1 MYIGRIITKGKN
13 LETVDFVDITQQL
26 DITDKTIPTLI
37 IGKQNAEKIYG
48 KENVHVLDKK
58 IEDNV
63 YWTFGK
69 LERRND
75 FERDLLSFNKMLVKK
90 LFKSVKYEYF
100 NVYTSCY
107 SDIKALLTKI
117 DRNKGNVC
125 YVSDRDLYLLIENS
139 VYGISFMDLNYIGV
153 DKEKVINRIKCNRS
167 NKIITNDYFISKN
180 MKKYLNN
187 TKFMVP
193 YIYFLS
199 KN

>member
-1 MYIGRIITKGKN
+1 MYIGRIITKAKN

-26 DITDKTIPTLI
+26 DITDKTTPTLI

-90 LFKSVKYEYF
+90 LFKSVQYEYF
-100 NVYTSCY
+100 NVYTSGY

-139 VYGISFMDLNYIGV
+139 VYGISFRDLNYIGV
-153 DKEKVINRIKCNRS
+153 DKEKVINRIKRNRS

-180 MKKYLNN
+180 MKKYINN
-187 TKFMVP
+187 ATFMVP

>member
-13 LETVDFVDITQQL
+13 LETLDFVDITQQL
-26 DITDKTIPTLI
+26 DMTDKTIPTLI

-75 FERDLLSFNKMLVKK
+75 FERDLLSFNKILSKK
-90 LFKSVKYEYF
+90 LFNSVKYEYF
-100 NVYTSCY
+100 NVYTSGY
-107 SDIKALLTKI
+107 SDIKTLLTKI

-125 YVSDRDLYLLIENS
+125 YVSDRDLYLLIDNV
-139 VYGISFMDLNYIGV
+139 VYGISFRDLEYIGI
-153 DKEKVINRIKCNRS
+153 DKDKVINRIKRNR
-167 NKIITNDYFISKN
+167 NTRMVTNDYFISRN
-180 MKKYLNN
+180 MKKYLNS
-187 TKFMVP
+187 TRFIIP

>member
-26 DITDKTIPTLI
+26 NITDKTVPTLI
-37 IGKQNAEKIYG
+37 IGKQNAEKICG

-75 FERDLLSFNKMLVKK
+75 FERDLLAFNKMLIKK
-90 LFKSVKYEYF
+90 LFKNINYEYF
-100 NVYTSCY
+100 NVYTTDYNDVKS
-107 SDIKALLTKI
+107 LLTKI
-117 DRNKGNVC
+117 DKNKGNVC
-125 YVSDRDLYLLIENS
+125 YVSDKDLYLLIGNT
-139 VYGISFMDLNYIGV
+139 VYGISFRDLEYIGV
-153 DKEKVINRIKCNRS
+153 NKDKVINRIKRNRG

-187 TKFMVP
+187 TRFMVP
-193 YIYFLS
+193 YIYFLT

>member
-1 MYIGRIITKGKN
+1 MYIGRIITKAKN

-26 DITDKTIPTLI
+26 DITDKTTPTLI

-90 LFKSVKYEYF
+90 LFKSVQYEYF
-100 NVYTSCY
+100 NVYTSGY

-139 VYGISFMDLNYIGV
+139 VYGISFRDLNYIGV
-153 DKEKVINRIKCNRS
+153 DKEKVINRIKRNRS

-180 MKKYLNN
+180 MKKYINN
-187 TKFMVP
+187 ATFMVP
-193 YIYFLS
+193 YIYFLL

>member
-1 MYIGRIITKGKN
+1 MYIGRIITKCKN

-26 DITDKTIPTLI
+26 DVTDRTVPTLI
-37 IGKQNAEKIYG
+37 IGKQNAEKICG

-58 IEDNV
+58 IWDNV

-90 LFKSVKYEYF
+90 LFKNIQYYYF
-100 NVYTSCY
+100 NVYTSSY
-107 SDIKALLTKI
+107 SDIKSLLTKI
-117 DRNKGNVC
+117 DKKKCNVC
-125 YVSDRDLYLLIENS
+125 YVSDRDLYLLIENT
-139 VYGISFMDLNYIGV
+139 VYGVSFRDLEYIGV
-153 DKEKVINRIKCNRS
+153 NKDKVINRIKRNRN
-167 NKIITNDYFISKN
+167 NKIITNDHFISKN

>member
-1 MYIGRIITKGKN
+1 MYIGRIITKAKN

-26 DITDKTIPTLI
+26 DITDKTTPTLI

-90 LFKSVKYEYF
+90 LFKSVQYEYF
-100 NVYTSCY
+100 NVYTSGY

-125 YVSDRDLYLLIENS
+125 YVSDRDLYLLIEKS
-139 VYGISFMDLNYIGV
+139 VYGISFRDLNYIGV
-153 DKEKVINRIKCNRS
+153 DKEKVINRIKRNRS

-180 MKKYLNN
+180 MKKYINN
-187 TKFMVP
+187 ATFMVP
-193 YIYFLS
+193 YIYFLL

>member
-26 DITDKTIPTLI
+26 NITDKTVPTLI

-75 FERDLLSFNKMLVKK
+75 FERDLLAFNKMLIKK
-90 LFKSVKYEYF
+90 LFKNVNYEYF
-100 NVYTSCY
+100 NVYTSDY
-107 SDIKALLTKI
+107 
-117 DRNKGNVC
+117 N
-125 YVSDRDLYLLIENS
+125 EE
-139 VYGISFMDLNYIGV
+139 
-153 DKEKVINRIKCNRS
+153 KE
-167 NKIITNDYFISKN
+167 
-180 MKKYLNN
+180 
-187 TKFMVP
+187 
-193 YIYFLS
+193 
-199 KN
+199 

>member
-1 MYIGRIITKGKN
+1 MYIGRIITKAKN

-26 DITDKTIPTLI
+26 DITDKTTPTLI

-75 FERDLLSFNKMLVKK
+75 FERDLLSFNKILVKK
-90 LFKSVKYEYF
+90 LFKSVQYEYF
-100 NVYTSCY
+100 NVYTSGY

-139 VYGISFMDLNYIGV
+139 VYGISFRDLNYIGV
-153 DKEKVINRIKCNRS
+153 DKEKVINRIKRNRS

-180 MKKYLNN
+180 MKKYINN
-187 TKFMVP
+187 ATFMVP

>member
-26 DITDKTIPTLI
+26 NITDKTVPTLI

-75 FERDLLSFNKMLVKK
+75 FERDLLAFNKMLIKK
-90 LFKSVKYEYF
+90 LFKNVNYEYF
-100 NVYTSCY
+100 NVYTSDY
-107 SDIKALLTKI
+107 NDVKSLLTKI
-117 DRNKGNVC
+117 DKNKGNVC
-125 YVSDRDLYLLIENS
+125 YVSDKDLYLLIGNT
-139 VYGISFMDLNYIGV
+139 VYGISFRDLEYIGV
-153 DKEKVINRIKCNRS
+153 NKDKVINRIKRNRS

-187 TKFMVP
+187 TRFMVP
-193 YIYFLS
+193 YMYFLS